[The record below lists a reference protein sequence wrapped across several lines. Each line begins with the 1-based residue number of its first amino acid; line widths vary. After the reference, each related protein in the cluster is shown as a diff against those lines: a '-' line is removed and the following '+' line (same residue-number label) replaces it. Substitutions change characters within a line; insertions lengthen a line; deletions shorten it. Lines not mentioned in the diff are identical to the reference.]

1 MITPEEIEAE
11 LDARFGLAST
21 NQTLG
26 LHYFKLRQVFK
37 EGVEWAVKKIEEEKS
52 EGENERCKN
61 LLNKR
66 EGH

>member
-37 EGVEWAVKKIEEEKS
+37 EGVEWAVEKLNEQS
-52 EGENERCKN
+52 KDDDEND
-61 LLNKR
+61 
-66 EGH
+66 